1 MKKVCRL
8 LLLLA
13 LAVLAAD
20 VRAQTKLEIAN
31 PSFEEGMVGHWT
43 SSPGIMR
50 VDTSRA
56 ARGAHSL
63 RVAPGDRIESGAA
76 LAEVG
81 NSGQTMEP
89 HLHIHAQRPA
99 APGAAPIS
107 GAPLP
112 LLIGG
117 AVRIRGDMIKGGA

>member
-63 RVAPGDRIESGAA
+63 RVAPGG
-76 LAEVG
+76 
-81 NSGQTMEP
+81 
-89 HLHIHAQRPA
+89 
-99 APGAAPIS
+99 
-107 GAPLP
+107 
-112 LLIGG
+112 GG
-117 AVRIRGDMIKGGA
+117 AKVTVGALLGREKKHDG